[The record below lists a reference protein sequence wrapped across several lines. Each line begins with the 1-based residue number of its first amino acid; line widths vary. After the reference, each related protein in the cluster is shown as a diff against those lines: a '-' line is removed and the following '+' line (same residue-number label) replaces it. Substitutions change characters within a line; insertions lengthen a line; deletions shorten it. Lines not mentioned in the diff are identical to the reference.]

1 MLLLNTL
8 RRHPFVLDAWFDYS
22 LVLTFAYP
30 RTVLEPLLPP
40 GLVLDTY
47 EDYGFLAIALVQVSQ
62 LRPAGL
68 PAALGQRFFLSGYR
82 LFTRYRTSRGKR
94 LRGLFILRGDT
105 DQRRMAWLGGLTSH
119 YQFEH
124 ARLSAHVTPT
134 EISLRLRTPAGRA
147 DLDLTAHLGAPA
159 LLPAASPFPDWA
171 TACRFA
177 GPLPFT
183 FSPDADGRSM
193 LLVEGQRENWTP
205 QPVSVTL
212 REATF
217 LRQPPLA
224 AEPGRLANA
233 FLIRNIPYRWRRG
246 VLDVIPE
253 PLSTLPAL

>member
-1 MLLLNTL
+1 MSVLNTL
-8 RRHPFVLDAWFDYS
+8 RRHPFVLDAWFEYS

-30 RTVLEPLLPP
+30 RAVLEPLLPP

-47 EDYGFLAIALVQVSQ
+47 EDYGFLAIALVQVRE

-82 LFTRYRTSRGKR
+82 LFTRYHTSRGKR
-94 LRGLFILRGDT
+94 LRGLFILRSDT
-105 DQRRMAWLGGLTSH
+105 NQRRMAWLGGLTSH

-124 ARLSAHVTPT
+124 AQLISHVSPN
-134 EISLRLRTPAGRA
+134 EISLRLRTPAHHA
-147 DLDLTAHLGAPA
+147 DLDLTAHLSGPAP
-159 LLPAASPFPDWA
+159 LPPTSPFPDWA
-171 TACRFA
+171 TARRFA

-205 QPVSVTL
+205 QPVAVTL

-217 LRQPPLA
+217 LHQPPFDT
-224 AEPGRLANA
+224 EPACLANA
-233 FLIRNIPYRWRRG
+233 FLIRDIPYRWRRG
-246 VLDVIPE
+246 VLDLIPE
-253 PLSTLPAL
+253 PMLALSAL